1 MLPSKNFPLFSLSAG
16 PFRSWT
22 LIPALLVWAA
32 LAVYQPVLSLNPLS
46 GIGPL
51 PLSIAADAV
60 FLFVVMNLFVSSFL
74 SPDYSMVFRLFLAG
88 MAGLAF
94 FEALLG
100 AVDLAFGQLFWGW
113 ILAGIHHLIIQKG
126 RPG

>member
-1 MLPSKNFPLFSLSAG
+1 MLSRKNFLSPSLSSGSFYSAT
-16 PFRSWT
+16 FV
-22 LIPALLVWAA
+22 PALLAWAI

-46 GIGPL
+46 GVSPW
-51 PLSIAADAV
+51 PLSIAADLV

-94 FEALLG
+94 YEGLLG
-100 AVDLAFGQLFWGW
+100 ALDSAFGQLFWGW
-113 ILAGIHHLIIQKG
+113 TLAGFHHLLFQKG
-126 RPG
+126 RQV